1 MYDKVITFST
11 YEGEDFT
18 NVFEFLLLLG
28 ICIKE
33 KVKERKMDKILW
45 ILIPIVLIAIYAIN
59 VYNGLVN
66 QREFVRNAM
75 ANIAAQVESRWDAL
89 KNLIDATKSY
99 SDYESNLLR
108 EITAQRSGISK
119 TSSADEVERDD
130 QLFNKALNKIN
141 VVAENYPDLKSSQVY
156 IKTMDSVNSY
166 EEKVRMSR
174 MVYNDTV
181 TKLNRQVQQF
191 PTSIIASLFG
201 FHQEEYFKQ
210 SEGKSEMPS
219 W

>member
-1 MYDKVITFST
+1 MYDKVISFST
-11 YEGEDFT
+11 YEGEDFI
-18 NVFEFLLLLG
+18 NVFEFSLLLG

-45 ILIPIVLIAIYAIN
+45 ILIPIVLIAIYAVN

-191 PTSIIASLFG
+191 PTSIFAGLFG

>member
-1 MYDKVITFST
+1 
-11 YEGEDFT
+11 
-18 NVFEFLLLLG
+18 
-28 ICIKE
+28 
-33 KVKERKMDKILW
+33 MDKLLW
-45 ILIPIVLIAIYAIN
+45 ILVPLVLIAIYAIN
-59 VYNGLVN
+59 VYNSLVN

-75 ANIAAQVESRWDAL
+75 ANIATQVESRWDAL
-89 KNLIDATKSY
+89 KNLIEATKSY
-99 SDYESNLLR
+99 SNHESDLLK
-108 EITAQRSGISK
+108 EITAKRSGISK
-119 TSSADEVERDD
+119 NSSAYEVEKDD
-130 QLFNKALNKIN
+130 QLFNKALGRIN
-141 VVAENYPDLKSSQVY
+141 VVAENYPDLKASQVY
-156 IKTMDSVNSY
+156 IKTMDSVNYY

-191 PTSIIASLFG
+191 PTSIFAGLFG

>member
-18 NVFEFLLLLG
+18 NVFEFSLLLG

-45 ILIPIVLIAIYAIN
+45 ILIPIVLIAIYAVN

-191 PTSIIASLFG
+191 PTSIFAGLFG